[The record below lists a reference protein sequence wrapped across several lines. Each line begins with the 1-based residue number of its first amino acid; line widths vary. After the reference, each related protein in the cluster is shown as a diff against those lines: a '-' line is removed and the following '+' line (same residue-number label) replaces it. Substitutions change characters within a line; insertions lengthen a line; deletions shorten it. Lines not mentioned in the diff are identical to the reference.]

1 MHLPHK
7 QQQQMS
13 GGGLCVHTSCA
24 LLCWLLPYRS
34 RSSLRRCRRRR
45 QPSCGELTKTNSVNI

>member
-7 QQQQMS
+7 HQQQMS

-24 LLCWLLPYRS
+24 LLCWLPYRS

-45 QPSCGELTKTNSVNI
+45 QPAVLR

>member
-7 QQQQMS
+7 HQQQMS
-13 GGGLCVHTSCA
+13 GA
-24 LLCWLLPYRS
+24 LLCWLPYRS

>member
-7 QQQQMS
+7 HQQQMS
-13 GGGLCVHTSCA
+13 GGGLCVHTSCS
-24 LLCWLLPYRS
+24 LLCWLPYRS